1 MGRKRTISDPVR
13 VTLLLINEDY
23 EYMKRAYPTAGAAV
37 AIRALVHQHVN
48 SLKKVARNTE
58 HLIADM
64 DLEIEIV

>member
-1 MGRKRTISDPVR
+1 
-13 VTLLLINEDY
+13 
-23 EYMKRAYPTAGAAV
+23 MKRAYPTAGATV